1 MLGSV
6 NFEVVE
12 NMWQRKLFI
21 ITELINYEP
30 EKGRTIFIKRKSNH
44 R

>member
-21 ITELINYEP
+21 IKELINYEP